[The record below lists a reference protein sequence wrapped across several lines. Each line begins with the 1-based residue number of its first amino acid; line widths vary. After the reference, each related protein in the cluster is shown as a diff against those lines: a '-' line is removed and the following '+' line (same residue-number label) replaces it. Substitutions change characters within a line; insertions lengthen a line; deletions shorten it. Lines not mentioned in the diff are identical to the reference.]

1 LKIICFTFDT
11 MSTRITLF
19 VDVVLPLAVDRLFT
33 YRVPHEFNEQVQ
45 QGVRVVVPFGKT
57 KFQTGIILSI
67 HENPPKAYQ
76 VKYIE
81 SVLDEQPIVVG
92 KQVQF
97 WNWIAEYYMSTMGE
111 VMNAALPANFKL
123 GSETKIA
130 LHPDF
135 DSDTIVLN
143 DEEFLLVE
151 ALTVQDTLDLLE
163 VSTILDKKN
172 VHPFIKKLIDKRIVV
187 SVEELKWKYAPKHAT
202 YLRLSDDF
210 QKEEALRL
218 LMDELQSKERSAKQ
232 MDALL
237 LFLQRQN
244 SDQPHVAKVALLEA
258 GATESSLKSLEKKS
272 VLVFESLEISRLK
285 LAQKEEMAKKTL
297 SEDQNRALQEI
308 QTAFESK
315 DVCLLH
321 GVTGSGKT
329 EIYVELIDEQLKNG
343 KQVLFLLPEI
353 ALTTQLINR
362 LAAYFGDLVGVY
374 HSKFNQNERVEIWN
388 AVLHNAPDKFRIIVG
403 ARSAVFLPYTNLG
416 LIIVDEEHESS
427 FKQHDPA
434 PRYHGRD
441 AAIVLGMIHKAP
453 ILLGSATPALETY
466 YNTEQGKYALV
477 ALNSRFGGV
486 QMPEILIADLAQ
498 ERKQTKNLGVFSN
511 FLLDEIRKTLDNEE
525 QVILFQNRRG
535 YTPYWMCEVC
545 NWTPSCKSCD
555 VTLTYHKTTNTLKC
569 HYCGYATPPMGSC
582 ANCGSNKIKMVGY
595 GTERIEDELA
605 LLFPKIKI
613 GRLDLDS
620 TRSKDAY
627 SRVLE
632 SFAEKKIDILVGT
645 QMITKGLD
653 FDHVSLVGILD
664 ADHILRYPDF
674 RSFER
679 GFQLMTQV
687 SGRAG
692 RKSKRGKVIIQTG
705 QPDQWIIQ
713 KVIENDYLNMY
724 KQELIE
730 RRNFSYPPF
739 TKLIQITLKHKDAIH
754 IDGSA
759 AELAQAL
766 KDVFGSRVVGPEF
779 PLVRRVQNLYI
790 KIIRLKIER
799 SYSQKQIKEKVKE
812 IIDAFYAAP
821 HNKSVRLTIDV
832 DVM

>member
-1 LKIICFTFDT
+1 MT
-11 MSTRITLF
+11 TRITLF

-33 YRVPHEFNEQVQ
+33 YRVPHELNESVQ
-45 QGVRVVVPFGKT
+45 KGVRVVVPFGKT
-57 KFQTGIILSI
+57 KFQTGIVLNI
-67 HENPPKAYQ
+67 HQIPPKEYQ

-97 WNWIAEYYMSTMGE
+97 WNWIAEYYMSTLGE
-111 VMNAALPANFKL
+111 VMNAALPSNFKL

-135 DSDTIVLN
+135 DSDTIALS
-143 DEEFLLVE
+143 DDEFLLVE
-151 ALTVQDTLDLLE
+151 ALTVQETLDLLE

-187 SVEELKWKYAPKHAT
+187 SVEELKWKYNPKHAT
-202 YLRLSDDF
+202 YLKLTPAYN
-210 QKEEALRL
+210 KEENLKL
-218 LMDELQSKERSAKQ
+218 ILDDLQSKERSAKQ
-232 MDALL
+232 FEALML
-237 LFLQRQN
+237 ILQRQ
-244 SDQPHVAKVALLEA
+244 SQKDPYVAKSTLLEA
-258 GATESSLKSLEKKS
+258 GATETALKSLEKKG
-272 VLVFESLEISRLK
+272 VLLFESLEVSRLK
-285 LAQKEEMAKKTL
+285 PSDKQEKAKKAL
-297 SEDQNRALQEI
+297 SEEQMRVFHEI
-308 QTAFESK
+308 KHAFRNK

-329 EIYVELIDEQLKNG
+329 EIYVELIDEQLKKG
-343 KQVLFLLPEI
+343 KQILFLLPEI

-434 PRYHGRD
+434 PRYHGRG

-453 ILLGSATPALETY
+453 ILLGSATPPLVTY

-569 HYCGYATPPMGSC
+569 HYCGYGTPPMGTC
-582 ANCGSNKIKMVGY
+582 TNCGSNKIKMVGY

-613 GRLDLDS
+613 ARLDLDS

-632 SFAEKKIDILVGT
+632 NFAEKKIDILVGT

-724 KQELIE
+724 KQELVE

-739 TKLIQITLKHKDAIH
+739 TKLIQITLKHKDATH

-759 AELAQAL
+759 AELANAL
-766 KDVFGSRVVGPEF
+766 KGVFGNRVLGPEF

-812 IIDAFYAAP
+812 IVEGFYAVP
-821 HNKSVRLTIDV
+821 HNKSVRLNIDV